1 MDIVS
6 TRSRSADLRPTV
18 GGGLEARGVADR
30 RLMRSLSALERRT
43 VVRAASVQAHAM
55 VQTQKM
61 HEIDHLTREA
71 MSGQAMLN
79 QWAATLAHGDPFLAD
94 DLKFFTD
101 VARIGKGEVIA
112 DTISDFCQEGRR

>member
-1 MDIVS
+1 MSSNVIP
-6 TRSRSADLRPTV
+6 SRQSSLAPTV
-18 GGGLEARGVADR
+18 GVSSPGLVPDR
-30 RLMRSLSALERRT
+30 RTSRALANLQGHT

-71 MSGQAMLN
+71 MSGQAMIS
-79 QWAATLAHGDPFLAD
+79 QWATTLAHGDPFLAD

-101 VARIGKGEVIA
+101 IARIGKGEVIA
-112 DTISDFCQEGRR
+112 DTIADFCQEGPR